1 MYLHS
6 PSSIYQPSTSIFT
19 QRLFFFFF
27 RSFFSMWTIYKVFI
41 EFRYTIASV
50 LCFGILTVRHVGL
63 YSQNR
68 DQTHTP
74 CLEGGSPHHW
84 ATKEVPVPH
93 FRSSDFVQNLF
104 SSHNVKMDAWAP
116 KLPSVLP
123 CWRGPASCQALS
135 LVPSPFWVK
144 IESSKQTRSRN
155 EHCVWSTTKALVDLT
170 C

>member
-1 MYLHS
+1 M
-6 PSSIYQPSTSIFT
+6 
-19 QRLFFFFF
+19 
-27 RSFFSMWTIYKVFI
+27 
-41 EFRYTIASV
+41 
-50 LCFGILTVRHVGL
+50 RHVGS

-93 FRSSDFVQNLF
+93 FRSSDFLQNLF

-144 IESSKQTRSRN
+144 IESSKHSKEAEMNT
-155 EHCVWSTTKALVDLT
+155 VYGALTKALVDLT
-170 C
+170 CYLQHGICEIGTAIISILQIRKLSHREIDRLAQVT